1 MLTLFV
7 SLGMSYNYIH
17 YESPVGRM
25 ILASHQGELVMTDW
39 YYRKQ
44 RELIDKR
51 VSKFLYAD
59 PIYQSDPLLLET
71 ERQLEAYFK
80 GRLKVFDLPVKYCGS
95 EFQKSVWIK
104 LNEIPFGQISTYKQ
118 LAIEFGSL
126 ESIRAIAAANGAN
139 ALSLLVPCHRVVGSD
154 GSLVGYA
161 GGLEAKRRLL
171 ALERGGFGDLFGRVE

>member
-7 SLGMSYNYIH
+7 SLGMTYNYIH

-25 ILASHQGELVMTDW
+25 ILASYEGELVMTDW

-51 VSKFLYAD
+51 ISKFLNAD
-59 PIYQSDPLLLET
+59 PICQIDPLLLES
-71 ERQLEAYFK
+71 ERQLKAYFK
-80 GRLKVFDLPVKYCGS
+80 GRLKVFDLPIKPCGS

-104 LNEIPFGQISTYKQ
+104 LNEIPFGQLSTYKQ
-118 LAIEFGSL
+118 LAIELGSL

-161 GGLEAKRRLL
+161 GGLVAKRKLL
-171 ALERGGFGDLFGRVE
+171 SLERGGFGDLFGVE